1 MILKDW
7 LIDLMRLH
15 TYKQFHNFQ
24 NYDEFRAA
32 TGILQRVSL
41 KAINETSCQEYY
53 RVANYSIQVCAG
65 DEKGDN
71 KQWFEQDK
79 IHFLSIFFKIDLYIF
94 LLKGKIPVKE
104 ILEVHW

>member
-1 MILKDW
+1 MISIMILKDW

-79 IHFLSIFFKIDLYIF
+79 IHFLSIFF
-94 LLKGKIPVKE
+94 
-104 ILEVHW
+104 